1 MSRTFLLLA
10 AAVVLTACDDT
21 GPTAPQLADT
31 GPTVPQL
38 ARTQVPITSS
48 YRAQGTIGTA
58 PRCDALGLLYVSLEG
73 EGIESHV
80 GRYTIRNSHC
90 LNPATGEFTAG
101 SFQKVSASGD
111 ELSGTYEG
119 TSTVIQAPAPV
130 GIFAI
135 EGQLTFTGGTG
146 RFANA
151 TGSQEMVGTQT
162 SDFSQPGVPTTVE
175 LSMTGTISTVGSTR

>member
-1 MSRTFLLLA
+1 MSRSFLLLA
-10 AAVVLTACDDT
+10 AAMGLAACDDSA
-21 GPTAPQLADT
+21 PTAPQLANT
-31 GPTVPQL
+31 RVPTVT
-38 ARTQVPITSS
+38 R

-58 PRCDALGLLYVSLEG
+58 PRCDDLGLLYVSLEG

-90 LNPATGEFTAG
+90 LNPATGEFTEG
-101 SFQKVSASGD
+101 RFDKVAANRD

-119 TSTVIQAPAPV
+119 TSSVIQAPAPV
-130 GIFAI
+130 GVFAI
-135 EGQLTFTGGTG
+135 RGQLAFTGGTG

-162 SDFSQPGVPTTVE
+162 SDFSQPDVPTTVE
-175 LSMTGTISTVGSTR
+175 LSMTGTISTVGSVR

>member
-10 AAVVLTACDDT
+10 AAVGLTACDDA
-21 GPTAPQLADT
+21 GPTAPQLANA
-31 GPTVPQL
+31 GPTAPRP
-38 ARTQVPITSS
+38 ASIQVPITSS

-90 LNPATGEFTAG
+90 LNPVTGEFTAG
-101 SFQKVSASGD
+101 LFHKVAANGD
-111 ELSGTYEG
+111 ELFGTYEG
-119 TSTVIQAPAPV
+119 TSSVIQAPAPV

-135 EGQLTFTGGTG
+135 LGQLAFGGGTG

-175 LSMTGTISTVGSTR
+175 LSMTGTISTVGSAP

>member
-1 MSRTFLLLA
+1 MSRSFLLLA
-10 AAVVLTACDDT
+10 AALGLAGCDRA
-21 GPTAPQLADT
+21 GPTAPQFAI
-31 GPTVPQL
+31 G
-38 ARTQVPITSS
+38 QVPITTS

-73 EGIESHV
+73 AGIESHV

-90 LNPATGEFTAG
+90 LDPATGESTAG
-101 SFQKVSASGD
+101 LFDKVAANGD
-111 ELSGTYEG
+111 ELFGTYEG
-119 TSTVIQAPAPV
+119 TSSVLQAPAPV

-135 EGQLTFTGGTG
+135 RGQLAFTGGSG

-162 SDFSQPGVPTTVE
+162 SDFSRPGVPTTIE
-175 LSMTGTISTVGSTR
+175 LTMTGTISTVGSAQ

>member
-1 MSRTFLLLA
+1 MTRSFLLLV
-10 AAVVLTACDDT
+10 AAVGLAACDDAA
-21 GPTAPQLADT
+21 PTAPQLAS
-31 GPTVPQL
+31 
-38 ARTQVPITSS
+38 TQVPITTS
-48 YRAQGTIGTA
+48 YRAQGTIGTT

-101 SFQKVSASGD
+101 RFHKVAANGD
-111 ELSGTYEG
+111 ELFGTYEG
-119 TSTVIQAPAPV
+119 TSSVIQAPAPV

-135 EGQLTFTGGTG
+135 LGQLVFTRGSG
-146 RFANA
+146 RFADA
-151 TGSQEMVGTQT
+151 IGSQKMAGTQT

-175 LSMTGTISTVGSTR
+175 LSMTGTISTVGSAR